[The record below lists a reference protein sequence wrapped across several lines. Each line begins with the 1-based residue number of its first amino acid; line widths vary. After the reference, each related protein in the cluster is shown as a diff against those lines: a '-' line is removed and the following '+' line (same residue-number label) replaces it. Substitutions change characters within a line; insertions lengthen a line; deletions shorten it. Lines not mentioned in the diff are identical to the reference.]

1 MNATERLVTR
11 AIAEQARAWLI
22 ANREPS
28 LSTEHQI
35 EFLTWLR
42 ASPVHVRE
50 YLAAAKAAVEL
61 RAAADAVD
69 TPTQELIAQ
78 ARSELDDNV
87 ASIVPLHPGDE
98 ESTTAQWE
106 RQPAR
111 NLRSPR
117 LMALAASFCALAVA
131 ALTWWNISHLPTNKE
146 YRTVHGEQR
155 VVRFEDGSIV
165 HINSDSIVLVDFT
178 KGERHVS
185 MERGQAMFKVAKD
198 KTRPFRVSVG
208 STDVVAVGTEFD
220 VRRLSEDV
228 LVTVVEGAVA
238 VSSAGKFDSAA
249 SAKPSMPLKLAAGQQ
264 ARVAQ
269 APVTKSPRPATRQ
282 PVDVR
287 SVDIRPA
294 VAWVEQKIM
303 FERQTLQSV
312 VSEFN
317 RYGPTQFVIEDSEAA
332 ALTISGIFN
341 AYDLESFVL
350 YLQTIN
356 GLQVHQ
362 EPNLIRISLARN
374 TDGETM

>member
-28 LSTEHQI
+28 LSTEHQS
-35 EFLTWLR
+35 EFLAWLR

-50 YLAAAKAAVEL
+50 YLAVAKAAVEL
-61 RAAADAVD
+61 RAAADAID

-78 ARSELDDNV
+78 ARNEPDENV
-87 ASIVPLHPGDE
+87 ARIVTLHAGDD
-98 ESTTAQWE
+98 ESAATEQAPNSARKRTA
-106 RQPAR
+106 
-111 NLRSPR
+111 PR
-117 LMALAASFCALAVA
+117 VMALAASFGALAVA
-131 ALTWWNISHLPTNKE
+131 SFTWWNISQPPKSKE
-146 YRTVHGEQR
+146 YHTQHGEQR
-155 VVRFEDGSIV
+155 VVRFEDGSVV
-165 HINSDSIVLVDFT
+165 HINSDSIVLVEYT

-185 MERGQAMFKVAKD
+185 IERGQAMFRVAKD

-208 STDVVAVGTEFD
+208 STHVVAVGTEFD

-228 LVTVVEGAVA
+228 LVTVVEGKVA
-238 VSSAGKFDSAA
+238 VSSASKFDPAS
-249 SAKPSMPLKLAAGQQ
+249 SAKPSQPLQLAAGQQ

-269 APVTKSPRPATRQ
+269 ASVIKSPRPATRQ
-282 PVDVR
+282 ADVR
-287 SVDIRPA
+287 SVDVRPA

-317 RYGPTQFVIEDSEAA
+317 RYGPTQLVIEDSEAA
-332 ALTISGIFN
+332 ELTISGIFN

-362 EPNLIRISLARN
+362 GPNLIRISLARN

>member
-28 LSTEHQI
+28 LSTEHRS
-35 EFLTWLR
+35 EFLAWLR
-42 ASPVHVRE
+42 ASPMHVRE
-50 YLAAAKAAVEL
+50 YLAVAKAAAEL
-61 RAAADAVD
+61 RVVADGID
-69 TPTQELIAQ
+69 TPTQELIAL
-78 ARSELDDNV
+78 ARSEPDDNV
-87 ASIVPLHPGDE
+87 ARMVPLHSGDD
-98 ESTTAQWE
+98 ESST
-106 RQPAR
+106 RVQPRRAVR
-111 NLRSPR
+111 DLSTPRS
-117 LMALAASFCALAVA
+117 MALAASFGALVVAV
-131 ALTWWNISHLPTNKE
+131 LSWWSLAQSPVTKE
-146 YRTVHGEQR
+146 YRTLHGEQR
-155 VVRFEDGSIV
+155 IVRFEDGSIV
-165 HINSDSIVLVDFT
+165 HINSDSIVLVDYT
-178 KGERHVS
+178 KNERHVS
-185 MERGQAMFKVAKD
+185 MERGQAMFKVARD
-198 KTRPFRVSVG
+198 KTRPFRVTVG
-208 STDVVAVGTEFD
+208 STEVVAVGTEFD

-238 VSSAGKFDSAA
+238 VSNAGRFGSASGT
-249 SAKPSMPLKLAAGQQ
+249 KPSMPLQLAAGQQ

-269 APVTKSPRPATRQ
+269 ARVTQSPRPASRQ

-287 SVDIRPA
+287 SVDVRPA
-294 VAWVEQKIM
+294 VAWIEQKIM

-317 RYGPTQFVIEDSEAA
+317 RYGPTQLVIEDPEAA

-362 EPNLIRISLARN
+362 ELNLIRISLARK
-374 TDGETM
+374 TDGEMM